1 MEKIYFDDTTF
12 IWKTKL
18 NLFDNKNEIIKQAK
32 SVIKSGV
39 DNITDGFGYLI
50 TENDKVLEMPDCG
63 KQPILDKI
71 IELSANCCKE
81 LYIESNDYNK
91 LNIKT
96 WVNVV
101 RAKNPIQKTYRD
113 REILGE
119 LDYHTHTHLAKITK
133 SFFPHYTFVYYIQM
147 PDVMD
152 GDDGILY
159 FKSKNDITYWVK
171 PEEDDLI
178 IMTGDMPHVPN
189 DAPNS
194 TIDRIVLA
202 GNVGFELIKNF
213 KTIL

>member
-32 SVIKSGV
+32 RVIKSGV

-63 KQPILDKI
+63 RQPILDKI
-71 IELSANCCKE
+71 IELSANYCKE

-113 REILGE
+113 KEILGE
-119 LDYHTHTHLAKITK
+119 LDYHKHTHLAKITK

-147 PDVMD
+147 PDVME

-178 IMTGDMPHVPN
+178 IMLGDMPHVPN
-189 DAPNS
+189 NAPNS